1 VTGAGTAVDQ
11 NASPL
16 RRPTKVRGSSAV
28 RQISLHLLFCLV
40 GILFVLPLWW
50 SLASSLRSNDDIFKF
65 TSPFS
70 IQALIPTHLDLS
82 AYINIFVD
90 KGFGRAVCN
99 SILVAV
105 ATVIGGLIIN
115 GLAGYAFAVFQFPG
129 RQLLFFVTVLTFLVP
144 FETISIPL
152 YSVIKAFGWIDTYA
166 ALIVPGLAN
175 GVVIFLFRQFFAEI
189 PAELAEA
196 ARLDGAGWLT
206 ILWKIYLP
214 LSKPVIISGGLLLF
228 LFQWEA
234 FLWPLISTRSE
245 DLRVIQVALAGFQE
259 RYTTV
264 WNELFAASNVAT
276 LIPLLILLPLQRF
289 YIQGVTASG
298 FKG

>member
-1 VTGAGTAVDQ
+1 MGVIFQRVAT
-11 NASPL
+11 
-16 RRPTKVRGSSAV
+16 
-28 RQISLHLLFCLV
+28 HLLFCLV
-40 GILFVLPLWW
+40 GVLFVLPLWW
-50 SLASSLRSNDDIFKF
+50 SLASSLRPLDEIFKF

-70 IQALIPTHLDLS
+70 INALIPQHLDWS
-82 AYINIFVD
+82 AYVNIFAD
-90 KGFGRAVCN
+90 KGFGWAIFN
-99 SILVAV
+99 SLLVA
-105 ATVIGGLIIN
+105 ATTVLGGLIVN
-115 GLAGYAFAVFQFPG
+115 GLAGFAFAVIQFPG
-129 RQLLFFVTVLTFLVP
+129 RQILFFVTVLTFLVP
-144 FETISIPL
+144 FETISVPL
-152 YSVIKAFGWIDTYA
+152 YGVIKSFGWIDTYY
-166 ALIVPGLAN
+166 ALVMPGLAN
-175 GVVIFLFRQFFAEI
+175 GVVIFLFRQFFGQI
-189 PAELAEA
+189 PHELAEA

-214 LSKPVIISGGLLLF
+214 LSKPVVIRGGLLLF

-245 DLRVIQVALAGFQE
+245 ELRVIQVALAGFEQ
-259 RYTTV
+259 RYATL